1 VQMWIHSAP
10 SCVARSWQ
18 EPRIQTVFLST
29 TGPTP
34 GSRSDFSGEF
44 VCPELLVEAV
54 GASAIRTGSA
64 VSAARLRLAMGF
76 NMRAAITMAVSMTC
90 ELEGLSR
97 TQCSYEG
104 RKKDDSQSRPR
115 R

>member
-1 VQMWIHSAP
+1 MWIHSA
-10 SCVARSWQ
+10 SSYVAKSWQ
-18 EPRIQTVFLST
+18 ELRIQTVFLSA

-54 GASAIRTGSA
+54 GASAIRMGSA

-76 NMRAAITMAVSMTC
+76 KMRAAITIAVSMTC
-90 ELEGLSR
+90 ELE
-97 TQCSYEG
+97 
-104 RKKDDSQSRPR
+104 D
-115 R
+115 